1 MQSVNLRYEDTL
13 SYVDVDISNTDTND
27 TNKKQNKGCYNKALL
42 PEEFIRPRVLGFKQC
57 EIPILTNA

>member
-42 PEEFIRPRVLGFKQC
+42 LEEFIRPRVLAFKQR